1 MGNLYTSIQTL
12 QKRLADADIPSIVIG
27 GVAVGVWG
35 EPRVTRD
42 ADLKILLQR
51 EDADRLLAILGPE
64 YISLLP
70 DPKEAIRRQAM
81 LFVQDAD
88 GTRLDLLLADTPYDV
103 GAVARGRATE
113 VLPDVTLT
121 VCSPEDLLIY
131 KLISTRPRDHEDASG
146 VIRRQGDTL
155 DAGYILG
162 WLRQFELAFDDS
174 TLISTFQN
182 LRRGART

>member
-1 MGNLYTSIQTL
+1 MGNLYTSIQNL
-12 QKRLADADIPSIVIG
+12 QKRLVDAGIPSIVIG

-35 EPRVTRD
+35 EPRLTLD
-42 ADLKILLQR
+42 ADLKILLER
-51 EDADRLLAILGPE
+51 KDADRLLTVLKPE
-64 YISLLP
+64 YVPLLP

-88 GTRLDLLLADTPYDV
+88 NVRLDLLLADTPYDV
-103 GAVARGRATE
+103 AAVERGRAIE
-113 VLPDVTLT
+113 VLSGVTLT

-155 DAGYILG
+155 DTGYILG

-174 TLISTFQN
+174 TLIATFRRMQ
-182 LRRGART
+182 RGART

>member
-1 MGNLYTSIQTL
+1 MGNLYSSIQNL
-12 QKRLADADIPSIVIG
+12 QKRLTEAGIPSIVIG

-42 ADLKILLQR
+42 ADLKILLER
-51 EDADRLLAILGPE
+51 KDADRLLAVLNSA

-70 DPKEAIRRQAM
+70 DPQEAIRRQAM

-88 GTRLDLLLADTPYDV
+88 GVRLDLLLADTPYDV
-103 GAVARGRATE
+103 AAVARGRSIE
-113 VLPDVTLT
+113 VLPGITLA

-131 KLISTRPRDHEDASG
+131 KLISTRPRDHEDANG
-146 VIRRQGDTL
+146 VIRRQSDSL
-155 DAGYILG
+155 DAAYVLN

-174 TLISTFQN
+174 TLITTF
-182 LRRGART
+182 RRMQRGNGT